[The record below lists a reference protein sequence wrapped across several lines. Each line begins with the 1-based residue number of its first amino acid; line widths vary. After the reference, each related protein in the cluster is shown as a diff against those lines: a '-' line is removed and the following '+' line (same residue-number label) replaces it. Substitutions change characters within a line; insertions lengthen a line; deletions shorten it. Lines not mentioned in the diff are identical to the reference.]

1 MVPPNQAI
9 LINEK
14 LAAQNP
20 ATEFIS
26 FKGEGHGFRLPVNQ
40 IRALE
45 AELSFYRRNLLGLA

>member
-1 MVPPNQAI
+1 
-9 LINEK
+9 
-14 LAAQNP
+14 
-20 ATEFIS
+20 